1 MGIYLNRGNELFLQ
15 AVNSEIYVD
24 KSELISYTNRILRTQ
39 QKYVCISRPRRFGK
53 SMAVDMLV
61 AYYSRGCDSKKLFQN
76 LKIAQNETF
85 LRYLNQYDV
94 ISLNMQEFMSQCQSM
109 DDMLSLLQRSVL
121 WELLG
126 EYPDYRYFDQNN
138 LVRTMQD
145 IYQNTK
151 RPFIVIIDE
160 WDCIFREYSNK
171 KEDQDRY
178 LDFLRGLL
186 KDKEYIYL
194 AYMTGILPIKKYGTH
209 SALNMFNEFS
219 MTNPGILAEFVGFT
233 EQEVEKLCQK
243 YNRNLEELKEW

>member
-186 KDKEYIYL
+186 KDKEY
-194 AYMTGILPIKKYGTH
+194 LPCVYDRYSSDKKIWDT
-209 SALNMFNEFS
+209 FS
-219 MTNPGILAEFVGFT
+219 T
-233 EQEVEKLCQK
+233 
-243 YNRNLEELKEW
+243 

>member
-160 WDCIFREYSNK
+160 WDCIFREYSN
-171 KEDQDRY
+171 
-178 LDFLRGLL
+178 
-186 KDKEYIYL
+186 
-194 AYMTGILPIKKYGTH
+194 
-209 SALNMFNEFS
+209 
-219 MTNPGILAEFVGFT
+219 
-233 EQEVEKLCQK
+233 
-243 YNRNLEELKEW
+243 